1 MILLANI
8 VWLSPAE
15 TRSTGQSRGTYIGIH
30 YGPFLPKAPSSLQ
43 PNVYA
48 LPSEVNTTECN
59 PPHAIL

>member
-1 MILLANI
+1 M
-8 VWLSPAE
+8 
-15 TRSTGQSRGTYIGIH
+15 H

-59 PPHAIL
+59 PPQAILYILFLKSGLI